1 MDPTKVRF
9 VEEQTGRV
17 KEFDFSGF
25 PLTSGMCQWLARA
38 FTRRSGTRSGIKR
51 VRTAVDLFY
60 TLGAFARFLAETG
73 KPISGPQEV
82 TAGHIA
88 AFRLRYVASSG
99 GVHKVVKLRSALW
112 EDPELPDA
120 VRNALLARRPRLP
133 ENVRQTAYS
142 DHEWQLIMTAIRSD
156 IRHARDRIRAGR
168 QLLADY
174 RAGSLGSDNK
184 QARLGSLLD
193 VLDRTGE
200 LPRGRSGHVAGRVSR
215 AGGAREITTMLS
227 LTAGE
232 ASAFCLLV
240 CALTGENFST
250 VASWPATSFQ
260 PAGLPDAHGLP
271 QVTLV
276 EQVKPRRGPERAH
289 MVAALEDLP
298 AWPSEPAGGADDTER
313 SQMRSPVAVYRLLI
327 ELTETSRRL
336 GGHQSAFSSYRTTR
350 CRTDTA
356 WAEGV
361 SGSDLWAWAR
371 HHHFPPLA
379 ESARTGR
386 PCIDVRR
393 IRQTVIEHRRW
404 PVSHTYETMNDHYLA
419 TSRNVVSDSRVVVG
433 DALRDQVDKARRR
446 QLAQVF
452 TSSFVADA
460 EDDIGSGP
468 GRAGLASGLLAE
480 LVRGEHDT
488 VLAACTDHHGFP
500 GGDAGELCAAS
511 FLACLDCP
519 NARALP
525 RHLPV
530 QIATADRLAQL
541 GAHLDPQVFK
551 ARYEPRLSQL
561 RQIIAQHTMAEQAKA
576 AESVTAEQLG
586 LVDDVL
592 AGRWD
597 LR

>member
-1 MDPTKVRF
+1 VRF

-17 KEFDFSGF
+17 KEFDFSRF
-25 PLTSGMCQWLARA
+25 PLASAMCQWLARA
-38 FTRRSGTRSGIKR
+38 FARRSGPRSGIKR
-51 VRTAVDLFY
+51 VRTANDLFC

-73 KPISGPQEV
+73 KSISAPEDLSVGD
-82 TAGHIA
+82 IA
-88 AFRLRYVASSG
+88 AFRLRHVGTPG
-99 GVHKVVKLRSALW
+99 GAHKVVKLRSALW
-112 EDPELPDA
+112 QDPELPET

-142 DHEWQLIMTAIRSD
+142 DHEWQLIMTAVRSD
-156 IRHARDRIRAGR
+156 IRRARDRVRAGR

-174 RAGSLGSDNK
+174 RAGSLATDNK
-184 QARLGSLLD
+184 RARLASLLD
-193 VLDRTGE
+193 VLDRTGDI
-200 LPRGRSGHVAGRVSR
+200 PRGCRGRVAGRVNR
-215 AGGAREITTMLS
+215 AGGARAITTMLC

-232 ASAFCLLV
+232 ATAFCLLL

-260 PAGLPDAHGLP
+260 PAGRPDAHGLP
-271 QVTLV
+271 QVALV

-289 MVAALEDLP
+289 MVAALEDMP
-298 AWPSEPAGGADDTER
+298 AWPSTPTEAGDSER
-313 SQMRSPVAVYRLLI
+313 GQLRSPVAVYRLLV

-350 CRTDTA
+350 CRVGTA

-371 HHHFPPLA
+371 GHQFPPLA
-379 ESARTGR
+379 ESAKTGR
-386 PCIDVRR
+386 PSIDVRR
-393 IRQTVIEHRRW
+393 VRQTVIEHRRW
-404 PVSHTYETMNDHYLA
+404 PVSHTHETMNDHYLA
-419 TSRNVVSDSRVVVG
+419 TSSNVMADSRVVVG
-433 DALRDQVDKARRR
+433 DALRDEVGKARRR
-446 QLAQVF
+446 QLAQVY
-452 TSSFVADA
+452 TSSFVAEADS
-460 EDDIGSGP
+460 DIRTAA
-468 GRAGLASGLLAE
+468 GRVGLAPGLLAG
-480 LVRGEHDT
+480 LVRGDHDT

-500 GGDAGELCAAS
+500 GGDAGELCTAS

-525 RHLPV
+525 SHLPA
-530 QIATADRLAQL
+530 QIAMADRLAQL
-541 GAHLDPQVFK
+541 ASHLDPQVFK

-561 RQIIAQHTMAEQAKA
+561 RQIIAQHTTAEQAKA
-576 AESVTAEQLG
+576 AGAVTAEQLA